1 MIKNT
6 KKAFPGTALTVVSQS
21 ICKDVSGTFTVMLNN
36 DEWIG
41 EKFVLIDCYYSVRES
56 ASYFVLLKSPS
67 LKETLTIRN
76 LRNQ

>member
-6 KKAFPGTALTVVSQS
+6 KKALPGTALSVVCQS
-21 ICKDVSGTFTVMLNN
+21 ICKDVSGTFTVMLNK
-36 DEWIG
+36 DKWIG
-41 EKFVLIDCYYSVRES
+41 EKFVRIGCYFCLRDT

-67 LKETLTIRN
+67 MKETLTIRN